1 MDDKS
6 KNRALREAGGL
17 LAGITYQEQISVSS
31 RDIFSDLIEALS
43 DSEAGMDTHH
53 ATQETPGS
61 LATQLSGNADTSSG
75 NTQLAKKGFKDWLL
89 STPATDCNNAC
100 LWAPVHLLHLLR

>member
-31 RDIFSDLIEALS
+31 RDFFSELIEALS
-43 DSEAGMDTHH
+43 DSEAGMDTNH

-61 LATQLSGNADTSSG
+61 LATQLSGNANTSSG
-75 NTQLAKKGFKDWLL
+75 NNHLAEKGLQNWLS

-100 LWAPVHLLHLLR
+100 L